1 MEIRLKGTYVQDINV
16 EGKPAIQVNDSKS
29 RLKAY
34 YTTEDCIFFGE
45 DKVNPGDT
53 VEVRAEVD
61 DACGKILIGR
71 LKTIFKT
78 NR

>member
-1 MEIRLKGTYVQDINV
+1 MQDITV
-16 EGKPAIQVNDSKS
+16 EGKPAIQVNDNES

-34 YTTEDCIFFGE
+34 CTTEDCIFFG
-45 DKVNPGDT
+45 DGKPQVGDT
-53 VEVRAEVD
+53 VEIRAVID
-61 DACGKILIGR
+61 NACGKILIGR

>member
-1 MEIRLKGTYVQDINV
+1 MKSTYVQDISV

-34 YTTEDCIFFGE
+34 CTTKNCIFLGE